1 MREAK
6 FDVNDEILRP
16 YFPLPQVM
24 EGMFELVNKLFGIK
38 VEAADGLAPIW
49 NKDVRFFKISKD
61 GKTQVCWWS
70 TRSRQGERA
79 VALRSMWSMIKRHFY
94 CVIFLIQILKNNSL
108 HETRPASSPF
118 DFFFCIGKTARNAA
132 TDTGLF
138 SLVFFPFLSSLTFT
152 TTHTPGPRKSVEE
165 HGWMKWLEEAK
176 CLQLQ
181 ERMSVFLW
189 HTWFA
194 TSLHQLEMP
203 HPS

>member
-94 CVIFLIQILKNNSL
+94 CVIFLI
-108 HETRPASSPF
+108 
-118 DFFFCIGKTARNAA
+118 
-132 TDTGLF
+132 
-138 SLVFFPFLSSLTFT
+138 
-152 TTHTPGPRKSVEE
+152 
-165 HGWMKWLEEAK
+165 
-176 CLQLQ
+176 
-181 ERMSVFLW
+181 
-189 HTWFA
+189 
-194 TSLHQLEMP
+194 
-203 HPS
+203 